1 MAGVQEANASREA
14 VRHSFPDIELRIH
27 SGRQCPVDK
36 PDRVIEQHFVVTDV
50 DANWRE
56 AGQVCAKGEAA
67 GSLGS
72 APFK

>member
-1 MAGVQEANASREA
+1 
-14 VRHSFPDIELRIH
+14 
-27 SGRQCPVDK
+27 
-36 PDRVIEQHFVVTDV
+36 V